1 MKVRSFIKVASTALV
16 LAFVFGCAE
25 APKQDM
31 DAAQQAV
38 QEFKAS
44 DDARY
49 AADQVR
55 ALQDSLDAAMAEVQ
69 QQDSKFALMRNYDRA
84 KGMLQGL
91 VGAVASAKEAAAANK
106 QAAMA
111 EADTLMKQLQAGLET
126 AKGLM
131 KKAPKGK
138 EGRAALEMIQN
149 DVTALETAAADAG
162 AAFSSGD
169 YLNAR
174 DKAQAAVTKVN
185 SIIEEL
191 NTAIGKTMRR

>member
-1 MKVRSFIKVASTALV
+1 MKVRSFIKMASAVFV

-31 DAAQQAV
+31 EAAQQAV
-38 QEFKAS
+38 QDFKAS

-84 KGMLQGL
+84 QGMLQGI
-91 VGAVASAKEAAAANK
+91 VTAATSAKEAAAANK

-126 AKGLM
+126 AKALM

-149 DVTALETAAADAG
+149 DITTLESSATEASNAY
-162 AAFSSGD
+162 SSGD
-169 YLNAR
+169 YLSAR
-174 DKAQAAVTKVN
+174 DKAQAAVTKIN
-185 SIIEEL
+185 AIIEEL
-191 NTAIGKTMRR
+191 NNAISKTRRG

>member
-1 MKVRSFIKVASTALV
+1 MKVRSLIKVASAAFV

-25 APKQDM
+25 APKQDI

-38 QEFKAS
+38 QDFKAS
-44 DDARY
+44 DEARY

-84 KGMLQGL
+84 QGMLQGIL
-91 VGAVASAKEAAAANK
+91 TMVNGAKEAAATNK

-131 KKAPKGK
+131 KKAPRGK
-138 EGRAALEMIQN
+138 EGRAALEMIQS
-149 DVTALETAAADAG
+149 DVTALETAAADAS
-162 AAFSSGD
+162 AAFTSGD

-174 DKAQAAVTKVN
+174 DKAQAAVTKIN

-191 NTAIGKTMRR
+191 NTAIGKTARR